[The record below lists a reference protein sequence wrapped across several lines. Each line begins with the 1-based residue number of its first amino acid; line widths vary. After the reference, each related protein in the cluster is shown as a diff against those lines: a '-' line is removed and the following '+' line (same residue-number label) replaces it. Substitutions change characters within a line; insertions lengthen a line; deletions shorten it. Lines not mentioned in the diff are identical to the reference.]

1 MPYIFHLPTLE
12 EMRRPEN
19 GGMEMIRIIDNDD
32 FKTSLVTGCPGS
44 GKTTVSVYRLIRL
57 NRQEAG
63 VRFVTYQNMLA
74 LTIQQAVTQH
84 HAVAQGRLAEQPR
97 VSTFHKWYCPLTD
110 SSFDT
115 DKPPTVEQM
124 EALLSGSN
132 LARNGQTEL
141 IIDEGQDLP
150 LCVYE
155 TLPRYFRRSFIGAD
169 DGQQVHPRHGARISD
184 IEPVLQQKYQP
195 YRLHR
200 LGRNFRNTFETY
212 AFARQFMPKTNL
224 VAWDQNILDQLEHAG
239 KRGPKPIVI
248 SYSDRAKRDQH
259 LETTLRNAEGN
270 VAILCP
276 IGAQGKSRNS
286 GESAEEMSA
295 FVSRLGL
302 PRSFYYNEG
311 NQIPNTVEN
320 YHVSTFKSA
329 KGMEFDVVVIPRI
342 NFFKRIP
349 EEWYVACTR
358 AKSQLFIYR
367 DLGNPQRDP
376 IASFKADTY
385 DAESLDAPAAGL
397 GEVQLF

>member
-19 GGMEMIRIIDNDD
+19 GGLEMIRIIDNDD
-32 FKTSLVTGCPGS
+32 FRSSLVTGCPGS

-74 LTIQQAVTQH
+74 LTIRQAVNQQH
-84 HAVAQGRLAEQPR
+84 QAAQVHLAEQPL

-115 DKPPTVEQM
+115 DAPPTAEQM
-124 EALLSGSN
+124 EDLLARSP
-132 LARNGQTEL
+132 LARNDQTEL

-150 LCVYE
+150 LCVYR

-169 DGQQVHPRHGARISD
+169 DGQQVHPRHGARIRD
-184 IEPVLQQKYQP
+184 IEPILQQQHQP
-195 YRLHR
+195 YRRHT

-212 AFARQFMPKTNL
+212 AFARYFMPRTNL
-224 VAWDQNILDQLEHAG
+224 VAWDQNILDQLDHAG
-239 KRGPKPIVI
+239 KHGPKPTVI
-248 SYSDRAKRDQH
+248 TYTDRANRDQH

-276 IGAQGKSRNS
+276 IGAQGRSRNS
-286 GESAEEMSA
+286 GESVEEMFA

-311 NQIPNTVEN
+311 NRIPNTVEN

-342 NFFKRIP
+342 NFFRRIP

-358 AKSQLFIYR
+358 AKSQLFVYR
-367 DLGNPQRDP
+367 DLRNPQRDP
-376 IASFKADTY
+376 IADIDANTY
-385 DAESLDAPAAGL
+385 DAVSLDAPATGAGQ
-397 GEVQLF
+397 VQLF